1 MKVKINK
8 LEGSLE
14 FWLEVKLKRKI
25 TLTKEKNIKNEDQ
38 IGKKKNNTP

>member
-1 MKVKINK
+1 MKLKINK

-25 TLTKEKNIKNEDQ
+25 TLTK
-38 IGKKKNNTP
+38 GKKYKEWESN